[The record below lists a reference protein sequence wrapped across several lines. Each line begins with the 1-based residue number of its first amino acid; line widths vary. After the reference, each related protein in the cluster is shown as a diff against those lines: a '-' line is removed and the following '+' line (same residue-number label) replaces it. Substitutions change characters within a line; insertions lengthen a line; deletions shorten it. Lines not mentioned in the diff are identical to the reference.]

1 MPQDAAALRS
11 TLSLAPVIPVIVH
24 DDVATARDL
33 AEALVAGGLRV
44 LEVTLRTPHAL
55 QVIEEMGKV
64 AGAVVGSGTVRSPLQ
79 MGHSV
84 DAGCQFMV
92 SPGASPRLLEAAE
105 EHKIPLLPGIGTPTE
120 AMTASEHG
128 YSFLKFFPAE
138 ALGGVKVLK
147 AYASPLSDITFC
159 PTGGIDMAKAKE
171 YLALPNV
178 ICVGGSWIMPQDAI
192 ANRDWKR
199 IETLARE
206 AAGLKK
212 GA

>member
-1 MPQDAAALRS
+1 MSQDAAALRS

-24 DDVATARDL
+24 DDVSTARDL
-33 AEALVAGGLRV
+33 AEALVAGGLCV

-55 QVIEEMGKV
+55 QVIEEMAKV
-64 AGAVVGSGTVRSPLQ
+64 KGAVVGSGTVRSPLQ

-192 ANRDWKR
+192 AQGDWKR
-199 IETLARE
+199 IESLARE
-206 AAGLKK
+206 AAGLRT
-212 GA
+212 A